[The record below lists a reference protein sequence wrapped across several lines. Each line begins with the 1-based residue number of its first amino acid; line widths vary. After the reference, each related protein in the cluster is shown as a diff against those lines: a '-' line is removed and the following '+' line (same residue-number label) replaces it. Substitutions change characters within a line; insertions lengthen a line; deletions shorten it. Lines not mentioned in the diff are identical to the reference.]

1 MRMDLATEPG
11 DPRRPN
17 EDYVSAVLPA
27 SGQGGALVLLDGVT
41 PPEGDDGCVHGV
53 PWFVARLGGK
63 LLELSGS
70 RRDMS
75 LVDCLAASIS
85 KVADTHRETCD
96 LSHPLT
102 PQATVI
108 AARWGGGSPGVPEV
122 SGAAG
127 AEIEHASR
135 AAGPGAEHAP
145 GAAGPKAES
154 ASRAAGPEVG
164 YAPGAAGPEVEHA
177 SRTAGPEAEY
187 TSGAPVSEVEYL
199 VLSDSVLLL
208 ESATA
213 DGGGTVTAVLDDRI
227 DVLRAAGRR
236 VAPLRNLE
244 GGFFTAAADPGVAR
258 RAVTGAVPR
267 SSVRALAALTDG
279 AARWVEVFAEG
290 DWPDCLTLLRKEGS
304 HGLIDRV
311 RTLEAADP
319 SRTAYRRGKT
329 RDDAAV
335 AFVEL

>member
-75 LVDCLAASIS
+75 LADCLAASIS
-85 KVADTHRETCD
+85 EVADTHRETCD

-102 PQATVI
+102 PQATVV

-127 AEIEHASR
+127 AEIEHA
-135 AAGPGAEHAP
+135 P
-145 GAAGPKAES
+145 GAAGP
-154 ASRAAGPEVG
+154 
-164 YAPGAAGPEVEHA
+164 
-177 SRTAGPEAEY
+177 
-187 TSGAPVSEVEYL
+187 EVEYL

-208 ESATA
+208 ESAA
-213 DGGGTVTAVLDDRI
+213 DGGTVTAVLDDRI

-290 DWPDCLTLLRKEGS
+290 GWPDCLALLRKEGS